1 MGRPP
6 SGCTQNVEG
15 RRLDGRLDEK
25 RPLSRFTLRAS
36 RPHMVFALPLSPLPH
51 PFITT
56 HALYSYG
63 LFDGPN
69 LNSSR
74 LRPTPRFSQLRP
86 ASAEYL
92 QTAADPLDMAV
103 TTPLLSTTPTPR
115 TCPITRRTRQLEVL
129 AFNNKRSLTQI
140 CS

>member
-1 MGRPP
+1 M
-6 SGCTQNVEG
+6 EG

-25 RPLSRFTLRAS
+25 RPLSRFDLRS
-36 RPHMVFALPLSPLPH
+36 NQTTTTVIALPLSLLLH
-51 PFITT
+51 SFITT

-63 LFDGPN
+63 LFDGLN
-69 LNSSR
+69 LNNSG

-92 QTAADPLDMAV
+92 KTAADPLDMAV
-103 TTPLLSTTPTPR
+103 TSSPFLLTTPTYR
-115 TCPITRRTRQLEVL
+115 TCPITRRTRQFEDL
-129 AFNNKRSLTQI
+129 AFNNRRSLTRI